1 MAKTDLKLKRNIGI
15 MAHIDGGKTTTT
27 ERILYYTG
35 RAYRMGNVDEGTAT
49 MDWMDQ
55 EQERGIT
62 ITSAATTCQWRGYTI
77 NIIDTPGH
85 VDFTA
90 EVERCLRVLDGVI
103 AVFCGVGGVQ
113 AQSETVWRQANHYR
127 IPRIAY
133 VNKLDR
139 IGADFFRVVEQIGER
154 LGAHAVPIQIPYGRE
169 AEFKG
174 YVDLV
179 RMVVRVFNSETL
191 GADYEEFAPTGELL
205 EEAKHWREVMIERLA
220 EKVDSVMVK
229 YAHDHDLA
237 EEDIRAGLREGT
249 VGNLLVPVVCG
260 TSLRNKGVQ
269 ALLDAVCDYLPSPL
283 DIPPVVGFSPEDHE
297 KKIQRKA
304 SPEEPLAALA
314 FKVAADQHSD
324 LTYLRIYSGVLKAGQ
339 RLFNTTQRKKEN
351 VTQLWR
357 MHANAREGVEE
368 AEAGD
373 IIAVVGLK
381 HTITGDTL
389 CPIHHPIVLEKIHFP
404 ETVISMAIEPK
415 SSADKQRLGE
425 VLARLSKEDP
435 TFRYHTDPETGQLV
449 VGGMGEL
456 HLEVIKT
463 RMLRDFK
470 VDANIG
476 RPRVTYRETITNAV
490 KEVEGKFIR
499 QTGGRGQYG
508 HVIID
513 LEPHEPG
520 EDEDAVE
527 FVDEVRHGDVP
538 REYMRAVERGIIETA
553 AAGVVSGYPLINIR
567 VTCTGGSSHPVDS
580 SDLAF
585 EAAAAEALRN
595 AVAKAKVKML
605 EPLMKVEVTVPEQYI
620 GEVIGDLSSRRA
632 TITEMAHQEA
642 VRVIHA
648 LVPLAEMFGY
658 STSLRSVT
666 QGRATYTMEP
676 HSFVPVPEDVYK
688 KVLGA

>member
-1 MAKTDLKLKRNIGI
+1 MAKIALETKRNIGI
-15 MAHIDGGKTTTT
+15 MAHIDGGKTTTS

-35 RAYRMGNVDEGTAT
+35 RAYRMGDVDEGTAT

-62 ITSAATTCQWRGYTI
+62 ITSAATTCQWRGYYI
-77 NIIDTPGH
+77 NLIDTPGH

-90 EVERCLRVLDGVI
+90 EVERSLRVLDGVI
-103 AVFCGVGGVQ
+103 AVFCGVAGVQ
-113 AQSETVWRQANHYR
+113 AQSETVWRQAGHYN

-133 VNKLDR
+133 INKLDR
-139 IGADFFRVVEQIGER
+139 VGSDFFRVLAELDER

-169 AEFKG
+169 AEFIG
-174 YVDLV
+174 YVDLI
-179 RMVVRVFNSETL
+179 RMKARVYRDETL
-191 GADYEEFAPTGELL
+191 GAEFEEFDPTGDVL
-205 EEAKHWREVMIERLA
+205 EEAKHWREIMIERLA
-220 EKVDSVMVK
+220 ERVDSVMEK
-229 YAHDHDLA
+229 YVHDHHVADD
-237 EEDIRAGLREGT
+237 EIRAGLRQGT
-249 VGNLLVPVVCG
+249 IANTLVPVLCG
-260 TSLRNKGVQ
+260 SSLRNKGVQ
-269 ALLDAVCDYLPSPL
+269 GLLDAVCDYLPSPL
-283 DIPPVVGFSPEDHE
+283 DIPPVTGFDPEDPE
-297 KKIQRKA
+297 KKIERKA
-304 SPEEPLAALA
+304 SPDEPLAALA
-314 FKVAADQHSD
+314 FKVASDQHTD
-324 LTYLRIYSGVLKAGQ
+324 LVYLRIYSGTLKSGQ
-339 RLFNTTQRKKEN
+339 RIFNATQDKKEN

-357 MHANAREGVEE
+357 MHANNREAIELGEP
-368 AEAGD
+368 GD
-373 IIAVVGLK
+373 IVAAVGLK
-381 HTITGDTL
+381 YTITGDTL

-415 SSADKQRLGE
+415 SSADKQRLSE

-456 HLEVIKT
+456 HLDVIKT

-470 VDANIG
+470 VEANIG
-476 RPRVTYRETITNAV
+476 RPRVTYRETITSSV
-490 KEVEGKFIR
+490 KNVEGKFIR
-499 QTGGRGQYG
+499 QTGGHGQYG

-513 LEPHEPG
+513 LEPCIGEEP
-520 EDEDAVE
+520 VE
-527 FVDEVRHGDVP
+527 FVDHVRHGDIP
-538 REYMRAVERGIIETA
+538 REYMSSVKRGIFETA
-553 AAGVVSGYPLINIR
+553 AAGVVSGYPLINIK

-595 AVAKAKVKML
+595 AVAKANVKML
-605 EPLMKVEVTVPEQYI
+605 EPLMKVEVTVPEKYI

-632 TITEMAHQEA
+632 TITEMAHRDV

-658 STSLRSVT
+658 STAVRSLS

-676 HSFVPVPEDVYK
+676 HSFVPVPEEVYK
-688 KVLGA
+688 KVLGM